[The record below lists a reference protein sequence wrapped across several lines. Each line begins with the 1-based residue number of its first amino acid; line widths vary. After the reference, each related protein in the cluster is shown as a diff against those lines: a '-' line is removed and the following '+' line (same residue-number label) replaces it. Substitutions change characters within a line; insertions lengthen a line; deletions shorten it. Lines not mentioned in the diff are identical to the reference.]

1 VEVEV
6 DEETV
11 PQSESSPSE
20 GPSEGNPESALVGY
34 AANYNILVEEPDS
47 PPHPGKPRAFNQF
60 LVFSKL
66 LSLI

>member
-1 VEVEV
+1 M

-11 PQSESSPSE
+11 PQSEASPSQ
-20 GPSEGNPESALVGY
+20 GPSKGNPKSALVGY
-34 AANYNILVEEPDS
+34 AANCNILVEEPHS

-66 LSLI
+66 FIIYMMH